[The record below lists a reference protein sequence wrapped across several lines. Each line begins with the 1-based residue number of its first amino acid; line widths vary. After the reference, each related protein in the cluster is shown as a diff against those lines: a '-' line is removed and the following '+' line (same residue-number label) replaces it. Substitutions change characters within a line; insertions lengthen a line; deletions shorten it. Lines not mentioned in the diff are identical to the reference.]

1 MAFSG
6 SVLTGVDSFIFGWH
20 DCLHDIPS
28 TCGGLEWEMFTFL
41 EFGRCDTILGP
52 TTWKALGKSVD
63 KTQPKNEGKSRRT
76 KRPRSLIMSS
86 FFFHISSKVWH
97 TYGIWVGAC
106 VYFIISANLMLAW
119 YIDWYRTSLTCSGNE
134 QLLNCNFSQ
143 HQALKE

>member
-28 TCGGLEWEMFTFL
+28 TCGGLEWEMLTFL
-41 EFGRCDTILGP
+41 EFGRCDTTLGP

-63 KTQPKNEGKSRRT
+63 KMQPKNEGKSRRT

-86 FFFHISSKVWH
+86 FFFHISH
-97 TYGIWVGAC
+97 PRCGTHMAFGLEHAC
-106 VYFIISANLMLAW
+106 
-119 YIDWYRTSLTCSGNE
+119 TSSFLPT
-134 QLLNCNFSQ
+134 
-143 HQALKE
+143 